1 MKSLKNWSLLVFIVA
16 FLHASLIMGF
26 FSKVPLIGNAVL
38 VRLIEN
44 NPNPLETIPF
54 RAYMIAGGLL
64 WDLKIGEKIADAVY
78 QPVLKEALR
87 NDKVAVLFD
96 IYKVNIVVLVSLLS
110 AIVFGS
116 LARTRSKK
124 QKKTQFS

>member
-16 FLHASLIMGF
+16 FFHASLIMGF

-38 VRLIEN
+38 VRLIEKN
-44 NPNPLETIPF
+44 HNPLETIPF
-54 RAYMIAGGLL
+54 RAYMIVGGLL
-64 WDLKIGEKIADAVY
+64 WDIKIGETIADAVY
-78 QPVLKEALR
+78 QPVLKEAVR

-96 IYKVNIVVLVSLLS
+96 IYRVNIVVLVSLLS

-116 LARTRSKK
+116 LARTQSKK
-124 QKKTQFS
+124 QKKIPFS